1 MKKTFHLHPEGK
13 HPDRVLEA
21 TKHEIRKYL
30 KRERAR
36 ALPKGVD
43 YWDFNC
49 RFGATEDQAQPAR
62 VGELID
68 LIDALVKD
76 GGTQFYIE
84 ILACHG
90 QRKAPPAKDG
100 AEEGDSEGAARPT
113 AAPYAGN

>member
-1 MKKTFHLHPEGK
+1 MKKTFQLRPEGK

-21 TKHEIRKYL
+21 TKHDIRKYL
-30 KRERAR
+30 KRERGR
-36 ALPKGVD
+36 VLPKGVD

-49 RFGATEDQAQPAR
+49 RFGATEAEAQPAR

-68 LIDALVKD
+68 LIDALVQD

-90 QRKAPPAKDG
+90 QRKAPPAKDN
-100 AEEGDSEGAARPT
+100 GDENAAPPA
-113 AAPYAGN
+113 AAPYAGD